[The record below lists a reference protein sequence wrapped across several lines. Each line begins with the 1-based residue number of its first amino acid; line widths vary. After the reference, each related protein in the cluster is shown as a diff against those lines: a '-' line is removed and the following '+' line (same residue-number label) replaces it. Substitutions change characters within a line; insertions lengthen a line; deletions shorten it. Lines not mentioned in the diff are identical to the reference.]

1 MIGGRLRDDAYMT
14 WVAAEVE
21 SGNALR
27 AWFSGDAS
35 ERDSAYLTYRAAV
48 DREDAAHGLRRLVS

>member
-1 MIGGRLRDDAYMT
+1 MT

-27 AWFSGDAS
+27 AWFSGDSS